1 MKKALTVILASSLL
15 LMPLQVYA
23 SDTQEVVS
31 VLNFDKLQEEII
43 ANNPTAKMLDKSV
56 DSVNY
61 AFKAKESAL
70 EEQSDNAYFKSA
82 KLKAEAD
89 LLIAEGAL
97 ETAQSNGEPADQ
109 IKTLQNQIFVLNFQI
124 NYYEMQIRA
133 MSLSGDWEDDLDKD
147 KSQAVQKVVLT
158 ADMMTNLQV
167 WAAQNYYMAYNN
179 ALINQVDLQSS
190 RELTQKNVAISQIR
204 KDLGMATPLD
214 VTAVESQLKDNDQ
227 MLKVLSDNLSLIR
240 GELNLLLGRDFDKQ
254 LTIET
259 VPVLDELKLSSMKY
273 DADLEL
279 AINKSYNLRLA
290 QNALSTKNTARHRAE
305 DSGNNYAYKQGKV
318 DSETE
323 EIKLED
329 EKKKLER
336 DFDKAFNDV
345 LSKKN
350 DLQRE
355 EGKLSDEHT
364 KYDVLSLKHSLG
376 MISKLEFDGGTAIYQ
391 SRVNIVKNA
400 EHDLFK
406 AYQVYDWMLKGLNT
420 VSTGVASASGGS
432 TTSAR

>member
-240 GELNLLLGRDFDKQ
+240 GELNLLLGRDFDRQ